1 MAAIAW
7 QCILPW
13 CMPPAK
19 PPAFGYAPAAR
30 PCRDRCTGVLSVLHL
45 TLLPARLLLCCAV
58 QVFDG
63 PPATVAEL
71 AAVEEDLTAGAM
83 QADVVATNQL
93 PLDLQ
98 LLQASQPLGP
108 ELLSSLFCC
117 AFWSFYF
124 GGGWGSL
131 GMDMGSVGL
140 MTAFGW

>member
-1 MAAIAW
+1 MH
-7 QCILPW
+7 
-13 CMPPAK
+13 
-19 PPAFGYAPAAR
+19 R
-30 PCRDRCTGVLSVLHL
+30 P
-45 TLLPARLLLCCAV
+45 TLLPAWLLLCCAA

-117 AFWSFYF
+117 AFCPFTLVVAGAVWGWSWGRGAHDSVWSVMVLCAQA
-124 GGGWGSL
+124 GGS
-131 GMDMGSVGL
+131 
-140 MTAFGW
+140 